1 VAEPDV
7 NSDNMGV
14 RKIHPRAKD
23 CFIISLVPAVLFG
36 CGKALASLDDAF
48 PASHF
53 DFVVYGKI
61 IIALFLISLL
71 MQPLGLILGI
81 FSLVEIRKYPA
92 YTGYFYAISGILIS
106 IFSFIV
112 GGGFIG

>member
-1 VAEPDV
+1 VTDPDM

-14 RKIHPRAKD
+14 QKTHPRAKD
-23 CFIISLVPAVLFG
+23 CFIISLVPAVLFC
-36 CGKALASLDDAF
+36 CGKVLASLDNAY

-53 DFVVYGKI
+53 DIVVFGKI

-81 FSLVEIRKYPA
+81 FSLVQMRNDPA
-92 YTGYFYAISGILIS
+92 STGYFYAISGIMIS
-106 IFSFIV
+106 LFSIIFGLVLF
-112 GGGFIG
+112 G